1 MLNDTLMIVKSSRLL
16 DAYRVSHG
24 LTFSSSLK
32 SNKHLASAWLFRIE
46 LLAAPLT
53 QQESDPQGRFVSLVE
68 TCIFQHGM
76 AIARNFPHAA
86 YSIIEEKFGEYRVLS
101 SNQLSLSAA

>member
-1 MLNDTLMIVKSSRLL
+1 MSNHSLMIVKSSRLL
-16 DAYRVSHG
+16 DAFRVSHV
-24 LTFSSSLK
+24 LIFSSSLK

-68 TCIFQHGM
+68 TRIFQHGM
-76 AIARNFPHAA
+76 AIARNFPNAA
-86 YSIIEEKFGEYRVLS
+86 YSFIEEKFGEYRVLDS
-101 SNQLSLSAA
+101 DQLSLSAA